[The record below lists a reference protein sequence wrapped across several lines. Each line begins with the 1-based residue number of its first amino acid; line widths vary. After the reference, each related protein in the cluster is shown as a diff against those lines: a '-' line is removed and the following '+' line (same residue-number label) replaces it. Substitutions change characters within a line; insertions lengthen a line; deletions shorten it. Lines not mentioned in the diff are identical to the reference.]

1 MRMERETK
9 KTERKVKT
17 STKKITE
24 LEQKV
29 ICDVSETKK
38 VGSYLYYL

>member
-1 MRMERETK
+1 MRMERERK

-29 ICDVSETKK
+29 ICVSETKK